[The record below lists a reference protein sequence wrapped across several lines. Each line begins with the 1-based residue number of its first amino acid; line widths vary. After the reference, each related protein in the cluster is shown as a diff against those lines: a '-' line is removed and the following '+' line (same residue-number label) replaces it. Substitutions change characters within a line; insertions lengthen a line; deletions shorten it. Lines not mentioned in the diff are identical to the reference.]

1 MGTRQIDESD
11 LPRAAAPVFKA
22 VYLVNRLPIAGF
34 FRNGQQHG
42 GHGGVVVVVGG

>member
-1 MGTRQIDESD
+1 MGTRQIDEGD

-22 VYLVNRLPIAGF
+22 VHLVKRLPITGF